1 MFGFFLRWSVNLLA
15 LVIAGSLIPGIRIQ
29 SIQMGMIAAAILGVV
44 NAVIRPLV
52 LILTLPINL
61 LTLGLF
67 TLVINAA
74 MLKLVADVVPGFV
87 IESFRAAFLGAL
99 LISLI
104 SWVLNIFIG
113 GDGTFVSAGERLAPY
128 FQQKSL
134 GRGLAAGDLDDDG
147 DLDLVVLE
155 NDGPVRVLENV
166 LATQNHWIAFKLIGT
181 RSPRDAIGARVVV
194 ACGDQRQVQQVI
206 GSSSYFS
213 WQDLRLF
220 FGINARTDA
229 ASAEI
234 RWPSGQVQKLE
245 KLALDSCHTVTEP
258 Q

>member
-1 MFGFFLRWSVNLLA
+1 LGGFMFGFFLRWSVNLLA

-113 GDGTFVSAGERLAPY
+113 SDGTFVFIKRAN
-128 FQQKSL
+128 K
-134 GRGLAAGDLDDDG
+134 GD
-147 DLDLVVLE
+147 
-155 NDGPVRVLENV
+155 
-166 LATQNHWIAFKLIGT
+166 K
-181 RSPRDAIGARVVV
+181 
-194 ACGDQRQVQQVI
+194 
-206 GSSSYFS
+206 
-213 WQDLRLF
+213 
-220 FGINARTDA
+220 
-229 ASAEI
+229 
-234 RWPSGQVQKLE
+234 
-245 KLALDSCHTVTEP
+245 
-258 Q
+258 

>member
-99 LISLI
+99 IVSLI

-113 GDGTFVSAGERLAPY
+113 GKGTFVFIKRAN
-128 FQQKSL
+128 K
-134 GRGLAAGDLDDDG
+134 GD
-147 DLDLVVLE
+147 
-155 NDGPVRVLENV
+155 
-166 LATQNHWIAFKLIGT
+166 K
-181 RSPRDAIGARVVV
+181 
-194 ACGDQRQVQQVI
+194 
-206 GSSSYFS
+206 
-213 WQDLRLF
+213 
-220 FGINARTDA
+220 
-229 ASAEI
+229 
-234 RWPSGQVQKLE
+234 
-245 KLALDSCHTVTEP
+245 
-258 Q
+258 